1 MCKSNIHLNKLHVSS
16 IALSIF
22 PFRKFHKGAVL
33 CLSIPEP
40 NSLVTCGVDR
50 RVREF
55 DMRVPVSLVA
65 DHHEHTGPVLG
76 LTCSKNYV
84 YSGGEDKKLCVW
96 DRRARSVLQTLRVS

>member
-1 MCKSNIHLNKLHVSS
+1 M
-16 IALSIF
+16 
-22 PFRKFHKGAVL
+22 
-33 CLSIPEP
+33 
-40 NSLVTCGVDR
+40 TCGVDR

-84 YSGGEDKKLCVW
+84 FSGGEDKKLCVW
-96 DRRARSVLQTLRVS
+96 DRRARSVLQTLRVLYMSITQSQ